1 MLDCN
6 QSSSREMSSGSG
18 PLTPIAMAGPVK
30 LSRRRRVNDTDEKH
44 TQPVW
49 IDEMLRVRD
58 SRDKAAFSALFSH
71 FAPRIKGYLIKSG
84 ADATTAEE
92 CAQDVMTTLWRKADQ
107 FDPTR
112 ASVTTWIFTI
122 ARNRRIDMLRRDRR
136 PDPEDLP
143 WGPAPEP
150 EQSHVLELQQES
162 ARLVE
167 AVSNLPQNQRK
178 LIEQAYFGEMTQAEI
193 VEITGLPLGTIKSRL
208 RLALDR
214 LRHSLK

>member
-1 MLDCN
+1 
-6 QSSSREMSSGSG
+6 
-18 PLTPIAMAGPVK
+18 
-30 LSRRRRVNDTDEKH
+30 
-44 TQPVW
+44 
-49 IDEMLRVRD
+49 MLRVRD

-193 VEITGLPLGTIKSRL
+193 AEITGLPLGTIKSRL

>member
-1 MLDCN
+1 MND
-6 QSSSREMSSGSG
+6 
-18 PLTPIAMAGPVK
+18 I
-30 LSRRRRVNDTDEKH
+30 NDTSSQ
-44 TQPVW
+44 TIW

-58 SRDKAAFSALFSH
+58 SRDRQAFSALFAH

-112 ASVTTWIFTI
+112 ASVATWIFTI

-136 PDPEDLP
+136 PEPEELP
-143 WGPAPEP
+143 WGPEPEP
-150 EQSHVLELQQES
+150 EQSQVIELQQES
-162 ARLVE
+162 ARLVK
-167 AVSNLPQNQRK
+167 AIASLPPNQRK

-193 VEITGLPLGTIKSRL
+193 SQITGLPLGTIKSRI

-214 LRHSLK
+214 LRHTLK